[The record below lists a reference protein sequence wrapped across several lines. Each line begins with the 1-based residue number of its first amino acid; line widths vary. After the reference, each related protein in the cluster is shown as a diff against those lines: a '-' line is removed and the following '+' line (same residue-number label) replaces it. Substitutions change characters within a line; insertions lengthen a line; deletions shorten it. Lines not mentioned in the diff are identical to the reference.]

1 MSISTSAL
9 LVELNIG
16 TWTARKLDK
25 KVSEEVDAQKATK
38 VKAGNYR
45 KNILAGAKELEDIT
59 KLAGNVRN
67 WHYEQT
73 LPWSDSGIRLL
84 PLGNFLKYREE
95 LDAKMQEFETLKRN
109 FVTQYPNLISQMA
122 FQLGTLFDRNDYPS
136 VDEVDRKFYFALNF
150 YPMPESGDFRVDV
163 EEELKKELQD
173 KYQRHYDKK
182 LNEAMAEAWG
192 RLHTT
197 LKHLSER
204 LETEADGKAK
214 VFRDATI
221 SNAVELCSL
230 LTSLNVTK
238 DPKLEAAR
246 RELERAIV
254 NVEPKELRESV
265 LVRQDVKAQVDE
277 ILNKF
282 DF

>member
-84 PLGNFLKYREE
+84 PLGNFMNYRTE

-150 YPMPESGDFRVDV
+150 YPMPESGDFRVEV

-173 KYQRHYDKK
+173 KYQSHYDKK

-277 ILNKF
+277 ILSKF

>member
-1 MSISTSAL
+1 MSIATTSL

-25 KVSEEVDAQKATK
+25 KVSEEVDVQKSTK

-45 KNILAGAKELEDIT
+45 KNILAGAKELEAIT

-95 LDAKMQEFETLKRN
+95 LDARMQEFDTLKRN
-109 FVTQYPNLISQMA
+109 FVTQYPHLISQMA
-122 FQLGTLFDRNDYPS
+122 FQLGTLFNRDDYPNP
-136 VDEVDRKFYFALNF
+136 DDVDRKFYFNLNF
-150 YPMPESGDFRVDV
+150 YPMPESGDFRVEV
-163 EEELKKELQD
+163 EEELKRELQD
-173 KYQRHYDKK
+173 KYQSHYDKK
-182 LNEAMAEAWG
+182 LQEAMAEAWG
-192 RLHTT
+192 RLHNT

-204 LETEADGKAK
+204 LDTEVDGKAK
-214 VFRDATI
+214 IFRDATI
-221 SNAVELCSL
+221 GNAIELCSL
-230 LTSLNVTK
+230 LTSLNVTN
-238 DPKLEAAR
+238 DPKLEEAR
-246 RELERAIV
+246 RDLEKALA
-254 NVEPKELRESV
+254 NVEPKDLRESV
-265 LVRQDVKAQVDE
+265 VVRQDVKARVDE
-277 ILNKF
+277 ILGKF

>member
-45 KNILAGAKELEDIT
+45 KHLLAGAKELEDIN

-95 LDAKMQEFETLKRN
+95 LDARMQEFETMKCN

-122 FQLGTLFDRNDYPS
+122 FQLGSLFDRDDYPS
-136 VDEVDRKFYFALNF
+136 ADDVDRKFYFNLNF

-163 EEELKKELQD
+163 EEELKAELQG
-173 KYQRHYDKK
+173 KFQSHYETK

-192 RLHTT
+192 RLHST

-204 LETEADGKAK
+204 LDSEADGKAK
-214 VFRDATI
+214 IFRDATI
-221 SNAVELCSL
+221 ANAVDLCSL

-238 DPKLEAAR
+238 DPKLEEAR
-246 RELERAIV
+246 RDLERALA
-254 NVEPKELRESV
+254 NVEPKDLRESV

-277 ILNKF
+277 ILGKF